1 MSTAPARHAKTT
13 RPRLPQWLRAELPS
27 GDALRLFNRTQG
39 AVDGN
44 ALHTVCEEARCPN
57 IHDCWGRGTA
67 TFMVAGK
74 ECTRGCRFCS
84 VETLKAPAPPDLDE
98 PEHLASA
105 VERMGLKYVVITVVN
120 RDDLPD
126 GGASHYRDCVEAV
139 HRRDPSIGI
148 ELLGSDLAGNLE
160 SLAQLLG
167 LTSRP
172 PSPLWRGVGGA
183 SDVETR
189 VLPPPPALPH
199 KGEGSNA
206 TLPLSV
212 FAHNVECVPRLDK
225 QVRDPRAS
233 FDQSLAILR
242 EAKRLRPGSVSEGGL
257 ATKSS
262 LMVGLGET
270 DAEVVD
276 ALRRLRGEAGV
287 DIVTLGQYLT
297 PGRPG
302 ERFLPVDRYV
312 TPEQFDR
319 YRDQAYK
326 LGFAGVASG
335 PMVRSSFRAGVLYEA
350 TRTGRRVEDLLSAEE
365 PDVVTIGSRQQAEGS
380 RQ

>member
-1 MSTAPARHAKTT
+1 MSIGPARETKTT

-84 VETLKAPAPPDLDE
+84 VQTLKAPAPPDADE

-120 RDDLPD
+120 RDDMPD
-126 GGASHYRDCVEAV
+126 GGASHYRACVEAI
-139 HRRDPSIGI
+139 HRRDANIGI

-160 SLAQLLG
+160 SLAMLLG
-167 LTSRP
+167 SSTLSPSLLCGGSR
-172 PSPLWRGVGGA
+172 
-183 SDVETR
+183 TR
-189 VLPPPPALPH
+189 VPASPPPLAPPH
-199 KGEGSNA
+199 KREGS
-206 TLPLSV
+206 TVPIPLSV

-233 FDQSLAILR
+233 FDQSLTILR
-242 EAKRLRPGSVSEGGL
+242 EAKRLRPDL

-270 DAEVVD
+270 DDEVQG
-276 ALRRLRGEAGV
+276 AMRRLRDEASV

-302 ERFLPVDRYV
+302 ERYLPVDRYV

-319 YRDQAYK
+319 YRDQAYE

-365 PDVVTIGSRQQAEGS
+365 PEVVQVQLAADGR
-380 RQ
+380 R